1 MVSEIRIPKIDMY
14 EKKEINIYFNH
25 ELLKASKEF
34 LRYSNTLVKTTFVIS
49 ETSDRDNRDH
59 VITLLNILVD

>member
-34 LRYSNTLVKTTFVIS
+34 LRYSNTRVKTTFVIS
-49 ETSDRDNRDH
+49 ETK
-59 VITLLNILVD
+59 LQ